1 MSEKFDSIGEVSKKV
16 GLPISTIRYYDKK
29 ELIPN
34 IQKNTLGV
42 RQFSEDNLEII
53 QMIEHL
59 KQSGMSLKRVKQ
71 FVDWCIEV
79 ETSLENRRDTIYQ
92 QRDNIKKEI
101 EQLQATLEV
110 LDFKCRFYDE
120 AVENSQSK

>member
-1 MSEKFDSIGEVSKKV
+1 MSEKFYTISEVSKKV

-59 KQSGMSLKRVKQ
+59 KQSGMSLKRIKQ
-71 FVDWCIEV
+71 FVDWCIEG

-101 EQLQATLEV
+101 KQLQATLEV

-120 AVENSQSK
+120 AVKKSQSK